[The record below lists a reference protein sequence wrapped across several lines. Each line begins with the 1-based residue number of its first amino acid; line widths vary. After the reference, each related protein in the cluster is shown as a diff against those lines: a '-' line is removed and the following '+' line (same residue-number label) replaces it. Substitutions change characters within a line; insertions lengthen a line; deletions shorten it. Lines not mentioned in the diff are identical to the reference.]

1 VGGARAVRG
10 PRAAWACV
18 AGACIVSGASAV
30 GACQKDPV
38 VTTRSVTLHAPQ
50 ACAPGLASLSADAGA
65 FAVYHALGDYEP
77 APPVDGHLVD
87 TGTLLPEIDPAAR
100 ALLVDTTEQDRE
112 WQGVSPIAPTGGV
125 DVLLLPAITPCAL
138 RGTVGATGATIGIAG
153 QQALIVSGSSDR
165 APGTAVFRLDT
176 GAVDALPASPASV
189 RTGSTV
195 TAFGAAALVAGG
207 ISASGVL
214 GEADVYDPAAGGFV
228 SPSIALSAPRYA
240 AGAAVLATGETLLVG
255 GIGEDRMTA
264 LDSIEIVDPVTRKA
278 RPAPS
283 RLAFARSG
291 PTVLHLASGEIF
303 VAGGVDSNEAAVT
316 KLEWFSSDL
325 SQAITSRTEDLVAG
339 SARAYAALEGG
350 GVLAVVA
357 PPPNAPANFQNVWV
371 IDPDGV
377 PEPATPIDGPT
388 PQPVLF
394 GGAGGAPVLWTGAA
408 AGVPGRWLRWQPW
421 VGAFAALEVLDD
433 TPGRMMGPSSASPDP
448 GTALWLDTTT
458 ATARLAA
465 LRFDVR
471 GEYSTLSGPL
481 LVSDTTDVVPDRLPA
496 DGVLSF
502 DPGAGHLTL
511 DPGTTAPGASA
522 FVSDRT
528 YADVR
533 IEVDAP
539 TGQPALVVLRDAL
552 GDEMEVG
559 GAACAGT
566 VVTGAASTLTVE
578 RNGANI
584 TWTIADGASGK
595 CTLGFDADARVS
607 VGVRAA
613 PDLVQ
618 SVVTNLRVTRLGTP

>member
-1 VGGARAVRG
+1 MDGARAVRG
-10 PRAAWACV
+10 PNAVWACV
-18 AGACIVSGASAV
+18 GGACIVAGASAV

-38 VTTRSVTLHAPQ
+38 ITQRSVTLHAPQ

-77 APPVDGHLVD
+77 APPVDGHLVAME
-87 TGTLLPEIDPAAR
+87 TTLPEIDPAAR

-125 DVLLLPAITPCAL
+125 DVLLLPATTPCAL
-138 RGTVGATGATIGIAG
+138 RGTVGGTGATIGIAG
-153 QQALIVSGSSDR
+153 QQALIVSGSSG
-165 APGTAVFRLDT
+165 AGASGTAVFQLDT
-176 GAVDALPASPASV
+176 GEVDALPASLASV

-195 TAFGAAALVAGG
+195 TPFGTAALVAGG

-214 GEADVYDPAAGGFV
+214 GEADVYDPASGGFE

-240 AGAAVLATGETLLVG
+240 AGAAVLGTGETLLVG
-255 GIGEDRMTA
+255 GIGDDRMTA

-283 RLAFARSG
+283 RLAAARSE
-291 PTVLHLASGEIF
+291 PTVLRLASGEIF
-303 VAGGVDSNEAAVT
+303 VAGGVDSNRAPVT

-357 PPPNAPANFQNVWV
+357 PPMNAPASFQNVWV

-377 PEPATPIDGPT
+377 PEPAPPIEGPT

-394 GGAGGAPVLWTGAA
+394 GGAGGAPVLWTGTAT
-408 AGVPGRWLRWQPW
+408 GVPGRWLRWQPW

-433 TPGRMMGPSSASPDP
+433 TPGRVMGPGASPDP

-481 LVSDTTDVVPDRLPA
+481 LVSDTTDMVPDRLPT
-496 DGVLSF
+496 DGLLSF

-511 DPGTTAPGASA
+511 DPGTTPPGASA

-533 IEVDAP
+533 IELDAP

-578 RNGANI
+578 RKGANI
-584 TWTIADGASGK
+584 TWTIAGGASGK